1 MRGRSSLPAPT
12 NITTGSISPGNSNS
26 NMELEHP
33 KSERKRLYF
42 GVDAAEL
49 APKMVKGAR
58 VYTGGTLRAD
68 AWEQDGK
75 QRSGLSIMSWHYRI
89 AAIGRN
95 RPKRERKPAMSR
107 APQHRPA
114 PTISTMMKFHFKG
127 TK

>member
-1 MRGRSSLPAPT
+1 
-12 NITTGSISPGNSNS
+12 
-26 NMELEHP
+26 MELEHP

-58 VYTGGTLRAD
+58 VYTEGTLRVD

-75 QRSGLSIMSWHYRI
+75 QRSGLSVMSWHYRI

-95 RPKRERKPAMSR
+95 RPKRERKPNDKPSAA
-107 APQHRPA
+107 APRRNDFQYDE
-114 PTISTMMKFHFKG
+114 IGF
-127 TK
+127 

>member
-33 KSERKRLYF
+33 KSEGKRLYF
-42 GVDAAEL
+42 GADVAEL

-58 VYTGGTLRAD
+58 LYTEGNLRVD

-75 QRSGLSIMSWHYRI
+75 QRSGPFDTSWHCRI

-95 RPKRERKPAMSR
+95 SPKRERKPNDKPSAAGPRRNDFHNDEIGFGGRR
-107 APQHRPA
+107 A
-114 PTISTMMKFHFKG
+114 
-127 TK
+127 